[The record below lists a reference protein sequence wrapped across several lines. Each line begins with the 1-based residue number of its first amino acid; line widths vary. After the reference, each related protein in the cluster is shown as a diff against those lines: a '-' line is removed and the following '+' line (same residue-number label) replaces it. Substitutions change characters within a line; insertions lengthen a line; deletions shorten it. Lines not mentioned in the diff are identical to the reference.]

1 MLVTEADGPSA
12 APLVAG
18 SATSLHLPAY
28 LHTDISFTRCGFGQ
42 RDRRRHETEP
52 LRSLLYSRF
61 LRKLSTSSRVDYV
74 EDTYA

>member
-1 MLVTEADGPSA
+1 MLVTEADGPTST
-12 APLVAG
+12 PLV
-18 SATSLHLPAY
+18 LLHPIHLPAY
-28 LHTDISFTRCGFGQ
+28 LHTGISFTRCGFGQ